1 MEMEGETMFLH
12 EFLYEIKRVLRQ
24 KDELFWVLLF
34 PMILG
39 TMFSLAFGNIN
50 NASENF
56 HTIPVAIC
64 IEKGENGKI
73 FSDVLEELS
82 ADDDTPLLKLTFTD
96 QKSAQ
101 DLLKD
106 NHVRGIFTCG
116 EDITLTCAS
125 DNDPN
130 STLSMEQS
138 ILESILRQ
146 YRPNTAVFT
155 DIAAKNPSGWQE
167 LIPLME
173 EYPSYG
179 KELHLTSGNMDGT
192 VQYFFNLI
200 AMACLFTCFAG
211 SQIAVKNQAN
221 LSDLGARKCISPTN
235 KFLSVAAEFFSCLF
249 AQFFC
254 IVVNL
259 CYLVYVIKTDFGA
272 SLPLLFFTAFFG
284 CMMGI
289 SFGFFIGSIGK
300 ISEPVRMGIMIS
312 CSMLC
317 CFLSGLMIS
326 DMRFLVEDFCPL
338 INRINPAVLISDSFL
353 TLNIYGTT
361 SRYTGNLLSLLIIT
375 FFFLFAGCIMIRR
388 KTYASL

>member
-1 MEMEGETMFLH
+1 MFLH

-39 TMFSLAFGNIN
+39 TMFYFAFGNIR
-50 NASENF
+50 NASEIF
-56 HTIPVAIC
+56 HTIPVAVC
-64 IEKGENGKI
+64 RETDADSKT
-73 FSDVLEELS
+73 FTDVLKTLTE
-82 ADDDTPLLKLTFTD
+82 DDDTPLLELTFTD
-96 QKSAQ
+96 WESAQ
-101 DLLKD
+101 NLLKD
-106 NHVRGIFTCG
+106 NQVRGIFTCG

-125 DNDPN
+125 SDSSGPD

-146 YRPNTAVFT
+146 YQANAAAFT
-155 DIAAKNPSGWQE
+155 DIAMKDPTKQGDLLP
-167 LIPLME
+167 LIE

-179 KELHLTSGNMDGT
+179 KELNPTNGNMDST
-192 VQYFFNLI
+192 IQYFFNLI

-221 LSDLGARKCISPTN
+221 QSALGARKCISPTN
-235 KFLSVAAEFFSCLF
+235 KFLSIAAEYFSCLL

-254 IVVNL
+254 IAVNI
-259 CYLVYVIKTDFGA
+259 CYLVYVIKTDFGT
-272 SLPLLFFTAFFG
+272 SLPLLFLTAFVG
-284 CMMGI
+284 CMLGI
-289 SFGFFIGSIGK
+289 AFGFFIGSIGRFNEN
-300 ISEPVRMGIMIS
+300 IRMGFMVVG
-312 CSMLC
+312 SMFC

-338 INRINPAVLISDSFL
+338 LNRINPAVLISDSFL

-361 SRYTGNLLSLLIIT
+361 SRYTGNLLSLLLMT
-375 FFFLFAGCIMIRR
+375 VLFLFAGCIMTRR